1 MQGIIDGT
9 LTLEYE
15 MLIRTRGGEQI
26 LESK

>member
-1 MQGIIDGT
+1 MQGIMDGT

-15 MLIRTRGGEQI
+15 MLVRTRGEEYI